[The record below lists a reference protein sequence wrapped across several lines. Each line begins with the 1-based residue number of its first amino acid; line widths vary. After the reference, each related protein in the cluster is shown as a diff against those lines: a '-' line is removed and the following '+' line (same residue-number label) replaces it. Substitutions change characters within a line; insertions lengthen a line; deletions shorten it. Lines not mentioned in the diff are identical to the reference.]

1 MFKKSNSLS
10 SSRRG
15 SDYIIKLDDKPLKHP
30 IDTNITRFHNSK
42 VDIFALCIFVACGAL
57 YWVYI
62 SINSS
67 FWEPDEAVFA
77 YRMTSGN
84 PLILPFMGIGR
95 FFPLG
100 YQEFNVL
107 GLFTSSAD
115 VFHAIA
121 VGQVLLSAVFVWFVF
136 FGLPWR
142 FRIWPVLAIFTSP
155 SIFYISQ
162 SFIYTERNIILLLSV
177 FVFCFCMFH
186 RCQKQV
192 YLFAALTAA
201 FLSLFYKETVFLI
214 ILGFSLARGGYLYA
228 QTRRELRSKRPVGLS
243 DFITELTLLG
253 FVLFFLSTYYIFIHS
268 VRSGPLYDHVLE
280 GPLFAT
286 TISSFSDYV
295 TGHIIFTLSVIAYP
309 VRIFFLSKLRFHP
322 IWDSL
327 LVAAFF
333 FFTGNIILGL
343 VGPYSYYSA
352 PGDFLI
358 ILGTFG
364 LLINSKINIRLIT
377 AIAVVICLIN
387 LPLTIGYARAYK
399 KLSFLHD
406 SALSFF
412 QEKAKAQE
420 ISLLFDGDRRWLKWG
435 LAAALRLRGLNVEE
449 QENRLLI
456 RQTYE
461 TNSIG
466 KNDHTTDIL
475 KPVRENPQPDDFV
488 YVGYYSFW
496 QSAEQHKNTV
506 RRYLDDE
513 QHYVRV
519 FPDTHTRDVDE
530 PSIYIFRRNIYSPP

>member
-1 MFKKSNSLS
+1 MSNWKAVMPMK
-10 SSRRG
+10 RPK
-15 SDYIIKLDDKPLKHP
+15 DTDIK
-30 IDTNITRFHNSK
+30 RFHRTK
-42 VDIFALCIFVACGAL
+42 VDKLALCMLVACGVL

-67 FWEPDEAVFA
+67 FWEPDEATFA
-77 YRMTSGN
+77 HSMTSGN
-84 PLILPFMGIGR
+84 PLFLPFRSIGR

-107 GLFTSSAD
+107 GRFTSSPD
-115 VFHAIA
+115 VFHAFA

-136 FGLPWR
+136 FRIPWR
-142 FRIWPVLAIFTSP
+142 FRIWPVLAIFSIP

-186 RCQKQV
+186 KCQKQV
-192 YLFAALTAA
+192 YLLAALTAA

-214 ILGFSLARGGYLYA
+214 ILGFSLTRIGYLYT
-228 QTRRELRSKRPVGLS
+228 QTRRELRPKRPVGLS
-243 DFITELTLLG
+243 DFITELSLIG
-253 FVLFFLSTYYIFIHS
+253 FVLFFLSTYYIFTHS

-280 GPLFAT
+280 GPLIAT
-286 TISSFSDYV
+286 TISNFSYYV
-295 TGHIIFTLSVIAYP
+295 PGDIIFTLSLIAYP

-364 LLINSKINIRLIT
+364 LLINSKINIHFIT
-377 AIAVVICLIN
+377 AIAVMICLIN

-406 SALSFF
+406 SALSFL
-412 QEKAKAQE
+412 QEKVKTQE
-420 ISLLFDGDRRWLKWG
+420 ISLCIDGGKKGWLYWG
-435 LAAALRLRGLNVEE
+435 LASALRLRGLTVEE
-449 QENRLLI
+449 EENRMII

-461 TNSIG
+461 TNSIRKKG
-466 KNDHTTDIL
+466 QTVDNFKSIQKNL
-475 KPVRENPQPDDFV
+475 QSDDYV
-488 YVGYYSFW
+488 YVGFFSFW
-496 QSAEQHKNTV
+496 KSADQHQNTV
-506 RRYLDDE
+506 RKYLDDDKNYI
-513 QHYVRV
+513 QV
-519 FPDTHTRDVDE
+519 FPDKHTREVDE
-530 PSIYIFRRNIYSPP
+530 LSIYIFRRNI

>member
-1 MFKKSNSLS
+1 M
-10 SSRRG
+10 
-15 SDYIIKLDDKPLKHP
+15 PMKHP
-30 IDTNITRFHNSK
+30 KDTDIKRLHRTK
-42 VDIFALCIFVACGAL
+42 VDISALCMLVACGAL
-57 YWVYI
+57 YWIYI

-67 FWEPDEAVFA
+67 FWEPDEAIFA

-84 PLILPFMGIGR
+84 PLFLPFMSIGR

-107 GLFTSSAD
+107 GRFTSSAD
-115 VFHAIA
+115 VFHAFA
-121 VGQVLLSAVFVWFVF
+121 VGLVLLSAVFVWFVF
-136 FGLPWR
+136 FRLPWR
-142 FRIWPVLAIFTSP
+142 IRIWPVLAIFTIP

-177 FVFCFCMFH
+177 FVFCFCMFDK
-186 RCQKQV
+186 CQNQV

-214 ILGFSLARGGYLYA
+214 ILGFALTRAGYLYT
-228 QTRRELRSKRPVGLS
+228 QTRRELRSKGPLRLS
-243 DFITELTLLG
+243 DFITELSLIG
-253 FVLFFLSTYYIFIHS
+253 FALFFLITYYIFTHS

-280 GPLFAT
+280 GPLIAT
-286 TISSFSDYV
+286 IISNLREYV
-295 TGHIIFTLSVIAYP
+295 TEHIIFTLSVIAYA

-327 LVAAFF
+327 LVGAFF

-343 VGPYSYYSA
+343 VGGPYSYYSA

-358 ILGTFG
+358 ILGAFG
-364 LLINSKINIRLIT
+364 LLITSKINIRFIT
-377 AIAVVICLIN
+377 AIAVIICLIN
-387 LPLTIGYARAYK
+387 LPITIDYARAYK

-412 QEKAKAQE
+412 QEKAKAKE
-420 ISLLFDGDRRWLKWG
+420 ISLFIDGDRRWLYWG
-435 LAAALRLRGLNVEE
+435 LASALRIRGINVEE

-456 RQTYE
+456 RQTHE

-466 KNDHTTDIL
+466 KKAHTTDIF
-475 KPVRENPQPDDFV
+475 KPVRENPKPDEFV
-488 YVGYYSFW
+488 YVGFFSFW
-496 QSAEQHKNTV
+496 ESAEQHQNAV

-513 QHYVRV
+513 QHYVQV
-519 FPDTHTRDVDE
+519 FPDTPTRDVDE
-530 PSIYIFRRNIYSPP
+530 LSIYIFRRNI

>member
-1 MFKKSNSLS
+1 MKRPK
-10 SSRRG
+10 
-15 SDYIIKLDDKPLKHP
+15 DTDIK
-30 IDTNITRFHNSK
+30 RFHRTK
-42 VDIFALCIFVACGAL
+42 VDTLALCMLVACGMI
-57 YWVYI
+57 YWVNI

-67 FWEPDEAVFA
+67 FWEPDEAIFA

-84 PLILPFMGIGR
+84 PLFLPFRSIGR

-107 GLFTSSAD
+107 GRFTSSPD
-115 VFHAIA
+115 VFHAFA

-136 FGLPWR
+136 FRIPWR
-142 FRIWPVLAIFTSP
+142 FRIWPVLAIFSIP

-186 RCQKQV
+186 KCQKQV
-192 YLFAALTAA
+192 YLLAALTAA

-214 ILGFSLARGGYLYA
+214 ILGFSLTRGGYLYT
-228 QTRRELRSKRPVGLS
+228 QTRRESRSIRPVRLS
-243 DFITELTLLG
+243 DFITELALIG
-253 FVLFFLSTYYIFIHS
+253 FVFFFLSTYYIFTHS
-268 VRSGPLYDHVLE
+268 VRSGHLYNHALE
-280 GPLFAT
+280 GPLIAT
-286 TISSFSDYV
+286 TISNFSDYV

-333 FFTGNIILGL
+333 FFAGNIILGL
-343 VGPYSYYSA
+343 VGGPYSYYSA

-364 LLINSKINIRLIT
+364 LLINSKINIHFIT
-377 AIAVVICLIN
+377 AIAIMIFLIN
-387 LPLTIGYARAYK
+387 LPLTIDYARAYK
-399 KLSFLHD
+399 KLSFFHD
-406 SALSFF
+406 SALSFL

-420 ISLLFDGDRRWLKWG
+420 FSIFVDAGRRWPYWG
-435 LAAALRLRGLNVEE
+435 LAAALRLRGMNVEE
-449 QENRLLI
+449 EKNRMII

-466 KNDHTTDIL
+466 KKGHTMDIF
-475 KPVRENPQPDDFV
+475 KSGQENLQSDDYV
-488 YVGYYSFW
+488 YVGFFSFW
-496 QSAEQHKNTV
+496 KSAEQHQNAV

-513 QHYVRV
+513 RHYVQV
-519 FPDTHTRDVDE
+519 FPDTPTTDVDE
-530 PSIYIFRRNIYSPP
+530 LSIYIFRRNIYSPP

>member
-1 MFKKSNSLS
+1 MKRPK
-10 SSRRG
+10 
-15 SDYIIKLDDKPLKHP
+15 DEDIK
-30 IDTNITRFHNSK
+30 RFHRTK
-42 VDIFALCIFVACGAL
+42 MDTLFLCMLVACGAL
-57 YWVYI
+57 YWFYI

-67 FWEPDEAVFA
+67 FWEPDEAIFA

-84 PLILPFMGIGR
+84 PLFLPFMSIGR

-107 GLFTSSAD
+107 GRFTSSPD
-115 VFHAIA
+115 VFHAFA
-121 VGQVLLSAVFVWFVF
+121 VGQVLLSAVFVWFIF
-136 FGLPWR
+136 FRLPWR
-142 FRIWPVLAIFTSP
+142 LRIWPVLAIFSIP

-214 ILGFSLARGGYLYA
+214 ILGFSLTRGVYLH
-228 QTRRELRSKRPVGLS
+228 TWKLRELRSKRPVGLS
-243 DFITELTLLG
+243 DFITELALIG
-253 FVLFFLSTYYIFIHS
+253 FVLFFLSTYYIFTLS
-268 VRSGPLYDHVLE
+268 VRSGPLYGHVLK
-280 GPLFAT
+280 GPLIAT
-286 TISSFSDYV
+286 TISNFSDYV
-295 TGHIIFTLSVIAYP
+295 TGHIIFTLFVIAYP

-333 FFTGNIILGL
+333 FFAGNIILGR
-343 VGPYSYYSA
+343 VGPYSYYAA

-358 ILGTFG
+358 FLGAFG
-364 LLINSKINIRLIT
+364 LLINSKINIHLLT
-377 AIAVVICLIN
+377 AIAVLICLTN
-387 LPLTIGYARAYK
+387 LPLTIDYARAYK

-406 SALSFF
+406 SALSFL

-420 ISLLFDGDRRWLKWG
+420 ISLCFDGDRRWLYWG
-435 LAAALRLRGLNVEE
+435 LASALRLRGLNVEE
-449 QENRLLI
+449 QENRLLVHQI
-456 RQTYE
+456 YE

-466 KNDHTTDIL
+466 KKVQTMDIL
-475 KPVRENPQPDDFV
+475 KPIQENPQANDYV
-488 YVGYYSFW
+488 YVGFYSFW
-496 QSAEQHKNTV
+496 QSAGQHQNAV

-513 QHYVRV
+513 RHYVQV
-519 FPDTHTRDVDE
+519 FPHTHTRAVDKL
-530 PSIYIFRRNIYSPP
+530 SIYIFRRNIYSPQ

>member
-1 MFKKSNSLS
+1 MKRPK
-10 SSRRG
+10 
-15 SDYIIKLDDKPLKHP
+15 DTDIK
-30 IDTNITRFHNSK
+30 RFHRTK
-42 VDIFALCIFVACGAL
+42 VDTLALCMLVACGAL

-67 FWEPDEAVFA
+67 FWEPDEAIFA
-77 YRMTSGN
+77 YSMTSGN
-84 PLILPFMGIGR
+84 PLFLPFMSIGR

-107 GLFTSSAD
+107 GRFTSSAD
-115 VFHAIA
+115 VFHAFA

-136 FGLPWR
+136 FRLPWR
-142 FRIWPVLAIFTSP
+142 FRIWPVLAIFTIP

-201 FLSLFYKETVFLI
+201 FLSLFYKETAFLI
-214 ILGFSLARGGYLYA
+214 ILGFSLTRGGYLYT
-228 QTRRELRSKRPVGLS
+228 QTRRELRSKRPVGPS
-243 DFITELTLLG
+243 DFITELALIG
-253 FVLFFLSTYYIFIHS
+253 FVLFFLSTYYIFTHS

-280 GPLFAT
+280 GPLIAT
-286 TISSFSDYV
+286 TISNFSDYV

-343 VGPYSYYSA
+343 LGPYSYYSA

-377 AIAVVICLIN
+377 AIAVMICLIN
-387 LPLTIGYARAYK
+387 LPLTIDYARAYK

-420 ISLLFDGDRRWLKWG
+420 ISLFIDSDRRWPYWG
-435 LAAALRLRGLNVEE
+435 LASALRLRGMNVEE

-466 KNDHTTDIL
+466 KKVHTVDIF
-475 KPVRENPQPDDFV
+475 KSVQENPQPDDYV
-488 YVGYYSFW
+488 YVGFFSFW
-496 QSAEQHKNTV
+496 ESAEQHQNAV

-513 QHYVRV
+513 QHYVQV

-530 PSIYIFRRNIYSPP
+530 LSIYIFQRNLYSPP